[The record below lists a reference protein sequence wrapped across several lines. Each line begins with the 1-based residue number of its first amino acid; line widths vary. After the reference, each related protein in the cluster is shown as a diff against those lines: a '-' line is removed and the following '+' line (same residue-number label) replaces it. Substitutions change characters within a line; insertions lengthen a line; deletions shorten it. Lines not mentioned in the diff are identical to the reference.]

1 MCGRRENRAT
11 SIIPGTC
18 NDAVEDDTELERYIL
33 VIGPSHHRLEGPE
46 PHLHPLEIFK
56 RM

>member
-33 VIGPSHHRLEGPE
+33 VIDPSHHRLEGPE